1 MTHRHQ
7 NGRGSLWVDRVFR
20 GVGRIRRASGTS
32 DRDVHQAIDTML
44 TQLYQQGRFDLLE
57 SLRDKKLS
65 LMEVYAEWRVKG
77 VERLPSAGTLGPV
90 IPRWEGWVATLGT
103 EHRRVASAWGKKVLV
118 QHLPDGAAIR
128 ALPEV
133 VRAIQVSYAAQP
145 RSANLM
151 RSYVMAFLRDT
162 VGRGSPLYN
171 EVYSLRPV
179 KQPRKAPR
187 NKMAL
192 ADVRQVAD
200 ALGPRLAPTVWTLAL
215 TGMRPKELWVT
226 PWRVMPDRV
235 RIEGSKSAG
244 SFRDVPL
251 LGVSTRP
258 PVAYVTFRKAFKAKF
273 SEWRVYDLRH
283 AYAGLLE
290 EAGVPRA
297 RRLIYMGRG
306 PKDVQ
311 DIYEFREISEYL
323 NADAER
329 IMAHLDQLGG
339 IRPTLKVV
347 GKK

>member
-1 MTHRHQ
+1 MHRHQ
-7 NGRGSLWVDRVFR
+7 NGRGSLWVDRIFR
-20 GVGRIRRASGTS
+20 GVGRIRRATGTN
-32 DRDVHQAIDTML
+32 DRAVFKAIDTML
-44 TQLYQQGRFDLLE
+44 IQLYQQGRFDLLE

-77 VERLPSAGTLGPV
+77 VERLPSAGALGPV
-90 IPRWEGWVATLGT
+90 IPRWEAWVTTLDT
-103 EHRRVASAWGKKVLV
+103 EHRRVASGWGRKVIS
-118 QHLPDGAAIR
+118 QHLPTGAAIR
-128 ALPEV
+128 ALPDA
-133 VRAIQVSYAAQP
+133 VRAIQVTFATQP

-151 RSYVMAFLRDT
+151 RSFVMALLRYT
-162 VGRGSPLYN
+162 VGRGSPVYD
-171 EVYSLRPV
+171 EVVSLRPL

-187 NKMAL
+187 TKMTL
-192 ADVRQVAD
+192 SDVRKIAD
-200 ALGPRLAPTVWTLAL
+200 QLGPRLAPTVWTLAL

-226 PWRVMPDRV
+226 PWKVMPDRV

-251 LGVSTRP
+251 LGVITRP
-258 PVAYVTFRKAFKAKF
+258 PVAYVTFRKAFMAKF

-339 IRPTLKVV
+339 VRPTLKVV